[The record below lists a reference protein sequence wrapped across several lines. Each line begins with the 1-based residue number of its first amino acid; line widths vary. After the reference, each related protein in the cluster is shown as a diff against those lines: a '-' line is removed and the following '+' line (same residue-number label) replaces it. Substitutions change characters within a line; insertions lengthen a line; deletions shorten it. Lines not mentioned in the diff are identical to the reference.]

1 MTEKEQLVEIAKC
14 MADVAY
20 FTHEFLTI
28 DDSQGHGGGGGSMP
42 FRLWAAQ
49 FETLWDFLSNRL
61 ILILKARQLGI
72 SWLCCSYALW
82 LCLFQPGKV
91 ALLFSKGQNEA
102 NELLRRVRVLYERLP
117 EWFKEKSPKLVKSN
131 TTTLEWDNG
140 SRIISLPAT
149 QSAGRGMTASLV
161 ILDEAAFL
169 KWGTELYTALKP
181 TIDAGGQLIILSTA
195 NGLGNLFHRLWIR
208 AAKGL
213 SDFKTIFLPWH
224 ARPGRTWAWFLKL
237 IADADDPDLVPQEYP
252 ATATEAFVSSGRTR
266 FNAKWIRRLARRR
279 EAIAPTLLDESAWPT
294 HIQGNAAL
302 SSFLRLYALP
312 VPGRRYVLAADPAEG
327 KEGKSGQK
335 AGDYSAA
342 TLIEVQSDGRLR
354 EVGCVHGHIE
364 PGEFG
369 LALVALAEAYNAELI
384 VERNNHGHAVL
395 LSIGLSNEGAGYP
408 WLLAGPDGGA
418 GWLSNAATKPLAV
431 NILAECLRDDALDVL
446 SSASIDEMQIY
457 AVLKNGSTGAPKGD
471 HDDLVTTWALACTI
485 ARFPPSRGDV
495 AQIEDTTDANAG
507 LFSGY

>member
-1 MTEKEQLVEIAKC
+1 
-14 MADVAY
+14 
-20 FTHEFLTI
+20 
-28 DDSQGHGGGGGSMP
+28 MP

-49 FETLWDFLSNRL
+49 FETLWDFLGHRL
-61 ILILKARQLGI
+61 VLILKARQLGI

-117 EWFKEKSPKLVKSN
+117 DWFKEKCAKVTKSN

-140 SRIISLPAT
+140 SRVISLPGT
-149 QSAGRGMTASLV
+149 KSAGRGMTASLV

-237 IADADDPDLVPQEYP
+237 LADADDPALVPQEYP
-252 ATATEAFVSSGRTR
+252 ASAQEAFVSSGRTR
-266 FNAKWIRRLARRR
+266 FKSKWITRLARRL
-279 EAIAPTLLDESAWPT
+279 EARAPVLLDESEWPQ
-294 HIQGNAAL
+294 HLQGNAAL
-302 SSFLRLYALP
+302 SDFLRLYSLP
-312 VPGRRYVLAADPAEG
+312 VAGRRYILAADPAEG
-327 KEGKSGQK
+327 KEGAAGQK

-342 TLIEVQSDGRLR
+342 TLCEVLPSGRLR
-354 EVGCVHGHIE
+354 EVGCLHGHIE

-369 LALVALAEAYNAELI
+369 LALVALAEAYGAELI

-395 LSIGLSNEGAGYP
+395 LSIGLSNGGEGYP
-408 WLLAGPDGGA
+408 LLLAGPDGYA
-418 GWLSNAATKPLAV
+418 GWLSNSATKPLTI
-431 NILAECLRDDALDVL
+431 NILAECLRDDTLDVL
-446 SSASIDEMQIY
+446 SSPAIDEMGIY
-457 AVLKNGSTGAPKGD
+457 AVLKNGSTGAPKGE
-471 HDDLVTTWALACTI
+471 HDDLVTTWALLCTI
-485 ARFPPSRGDV
+485 ARFPPAGGDV
-495 AQIEDTTDANAG
+495 AQVEDTLDASAG